1 MLAKREPDVHDGA
14 SYSDAPDE
22 RSSRHSSPRRDS
34 APSKSHR
41 AHCQPDE
48 NYCLLVTIQLQQS
61 SDDTSAGVSVPAGAL
76 TDKIIRLYLSQVIA
90 DITQVVI
97 LNNTDFVVYRG
108 RRSKDEGMPYDE
120 AAHYIRNIV
129 GSRDWVGFPVV
140 VRATPLTLAESKA
153 RIADAREFVRSL
165 TMSKAQ
171 LDHQEAQR
179 ADDERQRAE
188 RALALRMEFNRRL
201 QTHSRLDK
209 GTSRPRSVYVT
220 PDSSPNRHRPSDDD
234 RRGRDALLSARSS
247 ERSVRS
253 HSSSESDPQ
262 TDTGDDSD
270 ASRRMT
276 TSNRERRRLKSRRRD
291 RRRGGRGGREKSNR
305 GKMSLPIFRDSTK
318 DDAISY
324 NDWRCEVD
332 ALILRGHP
340 EKKIKLAV
348 LDALEGRP
356 KRAAQVADTD
366 HKGRVGKGK
375 LQKVLAVLEDAY
387 GRSVTYQSLIRELC
401 SIRQKRGETPKAY
414 YERLTTIVL
423 LIRERHGDRIKVKEL
438 DSTAK
443 DCFYS
448 GLHEQYQPLVVHL
461 KDKAYT
467 TASDLLKAIRVHE
480 ETESNL
486 RDHGYYYRPRY
497 DNSHK
502 PTTDKFVKKSEGYAA
517 KVTQLPDEEPRSQ
530 SEPSDTS
537 DVDEGFEVGY
547 YQGVIQA
554 ADMNDD
560 VGRCYN
566 CNNPGHKWRD
576 CTKPLREGLKRA
588 YERLQQLQLNY
599 KGDMKKKGVH
609 VPRSGAMAPA
619 PVAVKA

>member
-1 MLAKREPDVHDGA
+1 M
-14 SYSDAPDE
+14 
-22 RSSRHSSPRRDS
+22 
-34 APSKSHR
+34 
-41 AHCQPDE
+41 
-48 NYCLLVTIQLQQS
+48 
-61 SDDTSAGVSVPAGAL
+61 
-76 TDKIIRLYLSQVIA
+76 
-90 DITQVVI
+90 
-97 LNNTDFVVYRG
+97 
-108 RRSKDEGMPYDE
+108 
-120 AAHYIRNIV
+120 
-129 GSRDWVGFPVV
+129 
-140 VRATPLTLAESKA
+140 
-153 RIADAREFVRSL
+153 
-165 TMSKAQ
+165 
-171 LDHQEAQR
+171 
-179 ADDERQRAE
+179 
-188 RALALRMEFNRRL
+188 
-201 QTHSRLDK
+201 LDK
-209 GTSRPRSVYVT
+209 RTSKPRSVYVT
-220 PDSSPNRHRPSDDD
+220 PDSSPNRHKSSDDD
-234 RRGRDALLSARSS
+234 RRGRSALFSARSS
-247 ERSVRS
+247 ERSVGS
-253 HSSSESDPQ
+253 HSSSDSDPQ

-270 ASRRMT
+270 ASRRTT
-276 TSNRERRRLKSRRRD
+276 TSNRERRRLKNRRRD
-291 RRRGGRGGREKSNR
+291 RRKGGRGGREKSNR
-305 GKMSLPIFRDSTK
+305 GKLSLPIFRDSTK

-324 NDWRCEVD
+324 DDWRCEVD
-332 ALILRGHP
+332 ALILRGHS
-340 EKKIKLAV
+340 EKKIKIAV

-356 KRAAQVADTD
+356 KRIAQVADTD
-366 HKGRVGKGK
+366 HKGRIGRGK
-375 LQKVLAVLEDAY
+375 LHKVLEVLENSY
-387 GRSVTYQSLIRELC
+387 GRSVTYQSLVGELC

-486 RDHGYYYRPRY
+486 RDRGYYYRPKY
-497 DNSHK
+497 DNPHK

-517 KVTQLPDEEPRSQ
+517 KITQLPDEEPLSQ

-537 DVDEGFEVGY
+537 DVDESFEVGY

-566 CNNPGHKWRD
+566 CNDPGHKWRD

-599 KGDMKKKGVH
+599 RGDVKKKGVH

-619 PVAVKA
+619 PVAAKA